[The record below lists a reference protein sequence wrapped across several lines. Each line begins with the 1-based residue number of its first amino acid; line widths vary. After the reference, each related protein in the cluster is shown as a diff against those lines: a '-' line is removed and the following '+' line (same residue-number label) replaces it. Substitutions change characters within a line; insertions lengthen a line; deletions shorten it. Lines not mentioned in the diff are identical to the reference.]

1 MKKRLTKRVLSVVL
15 AGALSAS
22 MAMTAMAADPQN
34 VTIKKTIEKQ
44 TDVFLPATSFTFTV
58 EQGTAVPAASGKPAV
73 YQGPVGG
80 VTITDANIASAP
92 RTIAEDIGQASVTL
106 TDTAT
111 LQVNSSAFTAP
122 GVYRYVVKETAGTYE
137 GMTYSTESKFFDV
150 YVKAGVGGAMEA
162 YSYTF
167 VDPSNTSV
175 KNDGIFT
182 NNFDKD
188 DTSADLNKLTIT
200 KTVAGNQGDQ
210 NKEFDFTIT
219 INGTAGEKYYVTYGA
234 GQTAEIQT
242 GVASVIKLKH
252 GQTATV
258 TGLSATDTYTVAEA
272 DYSAD
277 GYTKTVAGDN
287 ESGNG
292 ATNNKTVNYTNTR
305 DVSTP
310 TGIAMSFAPYV
321 LALGLASV
329 LLFAFM
335 RRRRAE

>member
-1 MKKRLTKRVLSVVL
+1 MKKRLTKSVLSVVL

-137 GMTYSTESKFFDV
+137 GMTYSTDSKFFDV
-150 YVKAGVGGAMEA
+150 YVKAGAGGAMEA
-162 YSYTF
+162 YSYF
-167 VDPSNTSV
+167 FADPSAATG

-182 NNFDKD
+182 NNYDKD
-188 DTSADLNKLTIT
+188 NTSADLNKLKIT
-200 KTVAGNQGDQ
+200 KTVTGNQGDQ
-210 NKEFDFTIT
+210 NKEFEFTVT
-219 INGTAGEKYYVTYGA
+219 VTGSTGEKFYMTYGNNQTLELTSGTAAT
-234 GQTAEIQT
+234 IR
-242 GVASVIKLKH
+242 LKH
-252 GQTATV
+252 GQEANI
-258 TGLSATDTYTVAEA
+258 TGLSTTDTYVVAET

-277 GYTKTVAGDN
+277 GYVKTVSGAENGTGASTDKTVAYTN
-287 ESGNG
+287 ER
-292 ATNNKTVNYTNTR
+292 TVN
-305 DVSTP
+305 TP